1 MERSAEINQFESLNG
16 AARGAD
22 DEEERLSSSPLPS
35 RLRIFCFPSIIASV
49 TSPQTERNVFG
60 TVAN

>member
-35 RLRIFCFPSIIASV
+35 LAKLLLPKHHRVGDV
-49 TSPQTERNVFG
+49 T
-60 TVAN
+60 AD